1 MIFIRKIHDFL
12 FRNRIAT
19 LNLVPTSIVVTD
31 EIEHRKTS
39 IANSQGELSRVT
51 QLAVAR
57 PEDTVIGEDAVM
69 TGTLKVGGRVIV
81 QGQVSGLIEEK
92 QQGANVFIDEFA
104 VVRGEIHAS
113 NTLIY
118 GEVEGSITSTR
129 ISIEKTSNIRGLIQY
144 RDIRIKGGLRG
155 AHLMKNKSLRL
166 LIEDSDTQLAIT
178 H

>member
-1 MIFIRKIHDFL
+1 MKFLQKIHDFL
-12 FRNRIAT
+12 FRNRIST
-19 LNLVPTSIVVTD
+19 VNVVSSSVVVAD
-31 EIEHRKTS
+31 ESEHSKTS
-39 IANSQGELSRVT
+39 IANTQVELARVT

-57 PEDTVIGEDAVM
+57 PEDTVIGDDAVM
-69 TGTLKVGGRVIV
+69 TGSLKVGGRVIV

-129 ISIEKTSNIRGLIQY
+129 ISIEKTSNIRGIIQY
-144 RDIRIKGGLRG
+144 RDIRIKGGLHG

>member
-19 LNLVPTSIVVTD
+19 LNLVSTSIVVTD

-39 IANSQGELSRVT
+39 IANSQGEQSRVT
-51 QLAVAR
+51 QLAVVR

-81 QGQVSGLIEEK
+81 QGQVSGLIEEN

-113 NTLIY
+113 NTR
-118 GEVEGSITSTR
+118 R
-129 ISIEKTSNIRGLIQY
+129 IQT
-144 RDIRIKGGLRG
+144 
-155 AHLMKNKSLRL
+155 
-166 LIEDSDTQLAIT
+166 
-178 H
+178 